1 MTRRYFQ
8 DMDSYAESDVV
19 IIGAGSAGLS
29 CAYEMSKHRP
39 DLKVSAH
46 AIISPSLTLPFSST
60 LPLTLSPVTS
70 PSLPH
75 RLRSSSRTS
84 PPVAAPGWAASC
96 SPPW

>member
-39 DLKVSAH
+39 DLKVA
-46 AIISPSLTLPFSST
+46 
-60 LPLTLSPVTS
+60 
-70 PSLPH
+70 
-75 RLRSSSRTS
+75 
-84 PPVAAPGWAASC
+84 
-96 SPPW
+96 